1 MSAAK
6 TGAEAHKDVEK
17 LSFEDALKQLEE
29 IVRQL
34 ESGEAP
40 LEKSI
45 ELYERGTALKAHCE
59 ARLKLAEAKV
69 EKITLSASGEAS
81 GTAPLDIE

>member
-6 TGAEAHKDVEK
+6 ADVQKDIEK
-17 LSFEDALKQLEE
+17 LSFEEALAQLEK
-29 IVRQL
+29 IVGQL

-40 LEKSI
+40 LERSI

-59 ARLKLAEAKV
+59 ARLKAAETKI
-69 EKITLSASGEAS
+69 EKITLSSSGEPS
-81 GTAPLDIE
+81 GTEPLDVD

>member
-6 TGAEAHKDVEK
+6 TATDTKDVEK
-17 LSFEDALKQLEE
+17 LSFEDALKQLED

-59 ARLKLAEAKV
+59 SRLKLAEAKV
-69 EKITLSASGEAS
+69 EKITLSATGQPS
-81 GTAPLDIE
+81 GTAPLDVE

>member
-6 TGAEAHKDVEK
+6 ADANKDIEK
-17 LSFEDALKQLEE
+17 LSFEDALAQLEK
-29 IVRQL
+29 IVGQL

-40 LEKSI
+40 LERSI

-59 ARLKLAEAKV
+59 ARLKAAEAKV
-69 EKITLSASGEAS
+69 EKITLSANGEPS
-81 GTAPLDIE
+81 GTAPLDVD

>member
-6 TGAEAHKDVEK
+6 ADANKDIEK
-17 LSFEDALKQLEE
+17 LSFEEALAQLEK
-29 IVRQL
+29 IVGQL

-40 LEKSI
+40 LERSI

-59 ARLKLAEAKV
+59 ARLKAAEAKV
-69 EKITLSASGEAS
+69 EKITLSANGAPS
-81 GTAPLDIE
+81 GTAPLDVD

>member
-6 TGAEAHKDVEK
+6 TASDANDVAR
-17 LSFEDALKQLEE
+17 LSFEDALKQLED

-69 EKITLSASGEAS
+69 EKITLNSRGEAG
-81 GTAPLDIE
+81 GTTPLDVE

>member
-6 TGAEAHKDVEK
+6 ADAHKDIEK
-17 LSFEDALKQLEE
+17 MSFEEALAQLEK
-29 IVRQL
+29 IVGQL

-40 LEKSI
+40 LERSI

-69 EKITLSASGEAS
+69 EKITLSASGEPA
-81 GTAPLDIE
+81 GTAPLDID

>member
-6 TGAEAHKDVEK
+6 ADAHKDIEK
-17 LSFEDALKQLEE
+17 LSFEEALAQLEK
-29 IVRQL
+29 IVGQL

-40 LEKSI
+40 LERSI

-59 ARLKLAEAKV
+59 ARLKAAEAKI
-69 EKITLSASGEAS
+69 EKIKLTREGKPA
-81 GTAPLDIE
+81 GTEPLDG

>member
-6 TGAEAHKDVEK
+6 SEAEKDIEK
-17 LSFEDALKQLEE
+17 LSFEEALAQLER
-29 IVRQL
+29 IVTQL

-59 ARLKLAEAKV
+59 ARLKAAQLRV
-69 EKITLSASGEAS
+69 EKIVVGPDGQARGVEPADF
-81 GTAPLDIE
+81 G

>member
-6 TGAEAHKDVEK
+6 ADAHKDIEK
-17 LSFEDALKQLEE
+17 LSFEEALAQLEK
-29 IVRQL
+29 IVGQL

-40 LEKSI
+40 LERSI

-59 ARLKLAEAKV
+59 ARLKAAEAKV
-69 EKITLSASGEAS
+69 EKITLSANGEPA
-81 GTAPLDIE
+81 GTAPLDVD

>member
-1 MSAAK
+1 MASTTAA
-6 TGAEAHKDVEK
+6 DIEK
-17 LSFEDALKQLEE
+17 LSFEDALAQLEK
-29 IVRQL
+29 IVSQL

-59 ARLKLAEAKV
+59 TRLKAAEAKV
-69 EKITLSASGEAS
+69 EKITLSATGEPTGAAS
-81 GTAPLDIE
+81 LDVE

>member
-17 LSFEDALKQLEE
+17 LSFEEALKQLEE